1 MANSFN
7 DFFTNIG
14 SAIEAKIP
22 RSKISF
28 SSFLGDPNNKS
39 IFLTSVDNK
48 EIRLLIG
55 QMKSTKACGPNSIPG
70 NLLTEFSELLVYPL
84 VSIINMSFKEGIFP
98 NLNKIAT
105 VCPIFKKGDKTH
117 CENYRPISLLSNIS
131 KLFERVMYVRL
142 ENFLKSSDILYK
154 YQFGFRKQHS
164 TNHTLLSIVEK
175 IRSSLDK
182 KMYTCGVFIDLEKAF
197 DTVNHKILL
206 SKLNHYGIR
215 GTANTW
221 FFSYLSSRYQSV
233 MLNGVTSSRKVIT
246 CGVPQ
251 GSILGPLLF
260 LIYINDMHHSVMSST
275 VYHFADD
282 INLVCSSKNLKRL
295 RKDLNKV
302 LDLQYDWLCANCL
315 SINTGKLSLLFLG
328 RQDIT
333 SMYG

>member
-1 MANSFN
+1 
-7 DFFTNIG
+7 
-14 SAIEAKIP
+14 
-22 RSKISF
+22 
-28 SSFLGDPNNKS
+28 
-39 IFLTSVDNK
+39 
-48 EIRLLIG
+48 
-55 QMKSTKACGPNSIPG
+55 MKSTKACGPNSIPG
-70 NLLTEFSELLVYPL
+70 NLLTELLVYPL
-84 VSIINMSFKEGIFP
+84 VSIINMYFKEGIFP

-105 VCPIFKKGDKTH
+105 VCPIFKKATRHTVKTTDQFH
-117 CENYRPISLLSNIS
+117 FFLT
-131 KLFERVMYVRL
+131 L
-142 ENFLKSSDILYK
+142 ENFLKSSDILYQH
-154 YQFGFRKQHS
+154 QFGFRKQHS

-206 SKLNHYGIR
+206 SKWNHYGR

-233 MLNGVTSSRKVIT
+233 MLNGVTSSRKVVT

-282 INLVCSSKNLKRL
+282 TNLMCSSKNWKRL
-295 RKDLNKV
+295 RKDLNKDI
-302 LDLQYDWLCANCL
+302 DLLYDWLCANRL
-315 SINTGKLSLLFLG
+315 SINTGKTEFIVVGL
-328 RQDIT
+328 QDIT

>member
-1 MANSFN
+1 
-7 DFFTNIG
+7 
-14 SAIEAKIP
+14 
-22 RSKISF
+22 
-28 SSFLGDPNNKS
+28 
-39 IFLTSVDNK
+39 
-48 EIRLLIG
+48 
-55 QMKSTKACGPNSIPG
+55 MKSTKACGPNSIPG

-142 ENFLKSSDILYK
+142 ENFLKSLDILHK
-154 YQFGFRKQHS
+154 YPFGFRKQHS
-164 TNHTLLSIVEK
+164 TNHTLHSIVEK

-197 DTVNHKILL
+197 DTVNHKIIL

-233 MLNGVTSSRKVIT
+233 MLNGVTSSCKVIT

-251 GSILGPLLF
+251 GSTLGPLLF

-282 INLVCSSKNLKRL
+282 TNLMCSSKNLKRL
-295 RKDLNKV
+295 RKDLNKD
-302 LDLQYDWLCANCL
+302 LDLLYDWLCANRL
-315 SINTGKLSLLFLG
+315 SINTGKTEFIVFRPPRHNLDVRLTLKLNQKKLFESAK
-328 RQDIT
+328 I
-333 SMYG
+333 